1 MKSTFQNSNHLTPKK
16 MKLKQY
22 PILAFL
28 ALMLSFTACQE
39 IHELLPQGANSKK
52 NSKVLVQEI
61 ATGAVLKGTNGI
73 NFGPDGNLYIAS
85 FLPQEIIVMN
95 KQNGKILKK
104 LGPADGVIS
113 PDDLVFGP
121 DGSLYWTDINIGEVG
136 RMTPEGVVTKQP
148 VAPGV
153 NPITFSEDGRL
164 FVGLCFLGD
173 GLYEL
178 DPDLLAPPRP
188 IIVASAGNEFP
199 LGFLNAFD
207 FGADG
212 MLYGPI
218 FAGGIVVKVDI
229 DRPGPPS
236 TSPYTDGTVTVI
248 STGFTVPVAAKFDSQ
263 GVLHVLDQS
272 GEVFKV
278 NTVTGEKTLF
288 ATIQPGLDNLAFDSN
303 GSLFIS
309 NADFGSIV
317 QILPSG
323 QPRTISKGGMI
334 SPMGLAVLPGANKQ
348 DALFVADLFRLR
360 KFNGLTGKEENIYKG
375 DLLGREGNL
384 TTPFTL
390 SADGNNLIVS
400 SWFGGVV
407 QIWDPQSDQVVQ
419 TFPVGAPIDAIR
431 FKNDIAVSDLV
442 LGGVIRAS
450 DQSMILPID
459 NANVFAPSGLAT
471 DGETLWVADWGTGII
486 WQIGFEGDTPIP
498 AVPIVFGLM
507 NPEGLA
513 WDSDGTLVVVESGA
527 SRLSRIDLATG
538 TVSKIADGLKLSPPA
553 VGLDAF
559 PPTYAFDGVAIGQ
572 SGDIYVSGGGKNVIY
587 RISKN

>member
-1 MKSTFQNSNHLTPKK
+1 MKRKLYSILTS
-16 MKLKQY
+16 LGLL
-22 PILAFL
+22 LAI
-28 ALMLSFTACQE
+28 TACQE
-39 IHELLPQGANSKK
+39 FNELIPQGANSNK

-61 ATGAVLKGTNGI
+61 ATGAVIKGTNGI

-85 FLPQEIIVMN
+85 VLSQEIIVMN
-95 KQNGKILKK
+95 KQNGKILKR
-104 LGPADGVIS
+104 LGPGDGVNS
-113 PDDLVFGP
+113 PDDLAFGP
-121 DGSLYWTDINIGEVG
+121 DGSLYWTDTMIGFVG
-136 RMTPEGVVTKQP
+136 RMTPEGVVTKQF
-148 VAPGV
+148 VALGV
-153 NPITFSEDGRL
+153 NPITFSDNGRL
-164 FVGLCFLGD
+164 FVGLCFQGD

-178 DPDLLAPPRP
+178 DPNLIAPPRP
-188 IIVASAGNEFP
+188 IIVSTPENPFP
-199 LGFLNAFD
+199 LGFLNRFD

-218 FAGGIVVKVDI
+218 FGGGIVVKVDI

-236 TSPYTDGTVTVI
+236 TSPYTDGTVTVVAG
-248 STGFTVPVAAKFDSQ
+248 GFTVPVAAKFDSK

-278 NTVTGEKTLF
+278 NTSTGEKTLF
-288 ATIQPGLDNLAFDSN
+288 IKIQEGLDNLAFDSK

-317 QILPSG
+317 EILPSG
-323 QPRTISKGGMI
+323 QPRTVSKGGMI
-334 SPMGLAVLPGANKQ
+334 APMGLAVLPGANKQ

-360 KFNGLTGKEENIYKG
+360 KFNGLTGKEEKVYKG
-375 DLLGREGNL
+375 DLLGHEGNL

-407 QIWDPQSDQVVQ
+407 QIWDPQSDHVVQ
-419 TFPVGAPIDAIR
+419 TFDVGAPIDAIR

-442 LGGVIRAS
+442 LGGVVRAS
-450 DQSMILPID
+450 DHSMILPID

-471 DGETLWVADWGTGII
+471 DGEKLWVADWGTGIV
-486 WQIGFEGDTPIP
+486 WQIGFDGNIPLP

-513 WDSDGTLVVVESGA
+513 WDKEGGLLVVETGA
-527 SRLSRIDLATG
+527 SRLSRIDLSTG
-538 TVSKIADGLKLSPPA
+538 VKSTIADGLKLSPPA

-559 PPTYAFDGVAIGQ
+559 PPTYAFDGVAVGQ